1 MIGNWARIMAGW
13 GWPNNQRAVVCLFT
27 ASLSVYSSINLP
39 SESIFFFLQKT
50 FFWGLITR
58 DIFLGMLIIWSIEIF
73 EITYWLHFL
82 IKFKFLTKTSQTKWL
97 PLPLHYKAPM
107 GKNLMFPKK
116 LPERVSPSK
125 PCWKI
130 WDWTMAMTT
139 AKQVRRLLFYIFC
152 WNYFFFLL
160 TVKK

>member
-1 MIGNWARIMAGW
+1 MIGNWARILAGS
-13 GWPNNQRAVVCLFT
+13 GWPNNQRWSTGCCLFIYRI
-27 ASLSVYSSINLP
+27 SVFTPQSIYRVKV
-39 SESIFFFLQKT
+39 FCKKT

-58 DIFLGMLIIWSIEIF
+58 NIFLGMLIIWSIEIF

-82 IKFKFLTKTSQTKWL
+82 IKFKFPTKTSQTKCL

-107 GKNLMFPKK
+107 GKNLKFPKK

-139 AKQVRRLLFYIFC
+139 AKQVRWLLFYIFC
-152 WNYFFFLL
+152 NCWNFFFSSYG
-160 TVKK
+160 